1 MPTLKGT
8 GEEQLVREDVSNVFG
23 QGWFTNREYYGPHD
37 RIYGLLPALADD
49 GWECETQPDGAYSRM
64 TARRQAQLDNATTDY
79 YDRFTITTETIEKDI
94 WTLDAIHAEAAL
106 RGPLL
111 TGDPDEDPFTIIKAY
126 VEDAIDEGDENKL
139 EMFYYGG
146 GTVPNTVTWPAL
158 WGVYKEL
165 ARGVQSYE
173 EEYLVLTRERV
184 VSYLYGQQLAIP
196 QLNAS
201 NIYSTDSLKST
212 FLIQDMTGIA
222 WPDDPTTSVP
232 HAQWGWRHRRREVQ
246 FQEGQKIQI
255 IQDWAWAAWST
266 NLYNYIP

>member
-94 WTLDAIHAEAAL
+94 WTLDAIHEEA
-106 RGPLL
+106 
-111 TGDPDEDPFTIIKAY
+111 EDPTKYNGDFQALKDTVLSCI
-126 VEDAIDEGDENKL
+126 EDGTEEFISGLDEA
-139 EMFYYGG
+139 
-146 GTVPNTVTWPAL
+146 TWPAT
-158 WGVYKEL
+158 WKTYREI